1 MLLDFAVV
9 VLGIAAL
16 VWSADLFIK
25 GAAAVASRF
34 GMSPLIIGMTVVS
47 LGTSAPEI
55 LVSVSAAASG
65 AGELA
70 VGNAFGSNIA
80 NIGLVLGLTLIISP
94 ILVGRT
100 TALTDLPILL
110 AIVVLCGWLLHD
122 GTLSAAD
129 SFILLGALL
138 LYLTRMARHLRMPS
152 INDDI
157 SPVEY
162 LPIAQAIGAFTVGLG
177 VLIGSSKALVWAA
190 VNIAESYGSQY

>member
-65 AGELA
+65 AA
-70 VGNAFGSNIA
+70 VA
-80 NIGLVLGLTLIISP
+80 
-94 ILVGRT
+94 
-100 TALTDLPILL
+100 
-110 AIVVLCGWLLHD
+110 
-122 GTLSAAD
+122 AAD
-129 SFILLGALL
+129 RKS
-138 LYLTRMARHLRMPS
+138 
-152 INDDI
+152 
-157 SPVEY
+157 V
-162 LPIAQAIGAFTVGLG
+162 V
-177 VLIGSSKALVWAA
+177 
-190 VNIAESYGSQY
+190 

>member
-16 VWSADLFIK
+16 VWSADLLIK

-138 LYLTRMARHLRMPS
+138 LYLTRMARHLRMRCF
-152 INDDI
+152 N
-157 SPVEY
+157 
-162 LPIAQAIGAFTVGLG
+162 G
-177 VLIGSSKALVWAA
+177 
-190 VNIAESYGSQY
+190 